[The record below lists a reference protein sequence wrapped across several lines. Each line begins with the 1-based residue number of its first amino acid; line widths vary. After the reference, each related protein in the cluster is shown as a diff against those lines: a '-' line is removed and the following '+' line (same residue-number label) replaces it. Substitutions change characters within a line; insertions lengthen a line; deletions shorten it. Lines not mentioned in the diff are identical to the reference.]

1 MAVTT
6 APGARARAGLR
17 SSRGSAACLNGR
29 RLSAPTP
36 GTSVPLPGSNGAA
49 DHGDT
54 KSARGDLATLDSP
67 HRTLIRL
74 SASPR
79 LFVALAVV
87 HS

>member
-1 MAVTT
+1 MVVTT
-6 APGARARAGLR
+6 VPGARARAGLR

-36 GTSVPLPGSNGAA
+36 GTSVPLPGSIGAA

-54 KSARGDLATLDSP
+54 KSARGDLANLDSP
-67 HRTLIRL
+67 HPTLNRL
-74 SASPR
+74 FASPR
-79 LFVALAVV
+79 LSVAFAVV